1 MYCDGSQSRV
11 GRRMTKKILLV
22 LVALLAF
29 ESFGFGFL
37 LDAAKLAIGVSV
49 MAVQNTRNCG
59 RTSSANAPKIVSVT
73 PADGAKDVD
82 PNLGEIVVCF
92 DRPMREGWSLTGNGL
107 PKCNGEP
114 EFDGQMTKLT
124 IKVQLE
130 SGKDYKLSFNSSRH
144 NGFRSKDG
152 VPLTPCVYAFRTK

>member
-22 LVALLAF
+22 LVALVAF

-49 MAVQNTRNCG
+49 MAVQNIRNCG

-92 DRPMREGWSLTGNGL
+92 DRPMQGRVSLTGDGWPTL
-107 PKCNGEP
+107 VGTP
-114 EFDGQMTKLT
+114 EFDSAMTNLAIRVALKPET
-124 IKVQLE
+124 E
-130 SGKDYKLSFNSSRH
+130 YKLGFNS
-144 NGFRSKDG
+144 RSHMKFASADG
-152 VPLTPCVYAFRTK
+152 VPPTPCVYAFRTK

>member
-1 MYCDGSQSRV
+1 M
-11 GRRMTKKILLV
+11 MKK
-22 LVALLAF
+22 ALLIIVTLMAF

-49 MAVQNTRNCG
+49 MAVQNIRNCG
-59 RTSSANAPKIVSVT
+59 RTPSANAPKIVSVT

-92 DRPMREGWSLTGNGL
+92 DCPMQEGWSLTGNGW
-107 PKCNGEP
+107 PKCIGEP
-114 EFDGQMTKLT
+114 EFDASMKKLT

-130 SGKDYKLSFNSSRH
+130 PEKEYKLSFNSGRYH
-144 NGFRSKDG
+144 GFRSQDG
-152 VPLTPCVYAFRTK
+152 IPLTPCVYTFRTK

>member
-49 MAVQNTRNCG
+49 MAVQNIRNCG
-59 RTSSANAPKIVSVT
+59 RTSSENAPKIVSVT
-73 PADGAKDVD
+73 PADGAKDSHMK
-82 PNLGEIVVCF
+82 F
-92 DRPMREGWSLTGNGL
+92 ASA
-107 PKCNGEP
+107 
-114 EFDGQMTKLT
+114 
-124 IKVQLE
+124 
-130 SGKDYKLSFNSSRH
+130 
-144 NGFRSKDG
+144 DG
-152 VPLTPCVYAFRTK
+152 VPLVPCVCTFRTK